1 MKAVA
6 TAAAT
11 QSMKD
16 AGEIVQRVVDLT
28 EKQVERLAEAYRQQD
43 EVWQRMQGTLRQYQQ
58 IFGQVENTASH
69 LFMQIDQS
77 LHSYRE
83 VVRQGFE
90 EVVQPAGDHFKNAT
104 KRLGG
109 SIEELDEAL
118 QHLTELLEQARHDG
132 GSHDRDQR

>member
-1 MKAVA
+1 MKE
-6 TAAAT
+6 AA
-11 QSMKD
+11 
-16 AGEIVQRVVDLT
+16 EIAQRVVALT

-43 EVWQRMQGTLRQYQQ
+43 EVWRRMQGNLRQYQQ
-58 IFGQVENTASH
+58 VFGQVENTASH

-83 VVRQGFE
+83 VDRQGFE
-90 EVVQPAGDHFKNAT
+90 EVVQLADDHFKNVA

-118 QHLTELLEQARHDG
+118 QHLTKLLEQARHDG
-132 GSHDRDQR
+132 GSHDRHQR

>member
-1 MKAVA
+1 
-6 TAAAT
+6 
-11 QSMKD
+11 
-16 AGEIVQRVVDLT
+16 
-28 EKQVERLAEAYRQQD
+28 
-43 EVWQRMQGTLRQYQQ
+43 
-58 IFGQVENTASH
+58 
-69 LFMQIDQS
+69 MQIDQI

-90 EVVQPAGDHFKNAT
+90 EVVQLADDHFKNAT
-104 KRLGG
+104 KHLGG